1 MSNTEKK
8 LGGGRRLSINTGK
21 GTDIM
26 LELLSPAGSPEA
38 VIAAVQNGADAVYM
52 GLGDFNARR
61 GAKNF
66 ADEEFEKAVRYCHV
80 RGCKVYVTLNTLV
93 NDREIPAATESARL
107 ASRCGVDGIIIQDL
121 GLISAVRRAAPDIPL
136 HASTQMSIH
145 NLAGVQA
152 AAEMGLTRAVLAR
165 ELSLE
170 EIKFITANSP
180 IEIEVFVHGALC
192 FCHSGQCYMSA
203 LIGRRSGNRGMCAQ
217 PCRMQY
223 SLGGRMDDYPM
234 SLKDNCLVDR
244 LRELEEAGVT
254 CVKIEGRMKRPEYTA
269 IVTGI
274 YSKAI
279 KERRQPTAEEMNM
292 LTKAFSRQGFT
303 QGYFNG
309 DKKDM
314 FGVRGEPEEGTEKI
328 FTTARRAYAD
338 GELRRVPV
346 HFYTVAEKDERIKAI
361 AFDDDGHRAVTYGA
375 VPEKAKRQ
383 GLTDSYLIEQMFKT
397 GGTPYNV
404 VENKAKA
411 DPGLYLAAAEINE
424 LRRKLISELSEQ
436 RAVPPTRRSLELP
449 APPKNIPVVSDPKLI
464 MQVRTEDQL
473 SKELADLRPAYLYVP
488 ANVMLEQ
495 PKLVLPFVEQ
505 GTVPVAVLPRI
516 INDRQMKDVYTTLQ
530 RLFDYGVNEAL
541 VGNLGHIMLARAAG
555 MKVRGDFGLNA
566 FNSYSLEMLNEMGF
580 LSATASFELR
590 IAQIKD
596 MAKPLD
602 TEMIIYGRLP
612 LMVSDQCIIKHSA
625 GRCACQTPAQMSD
638 RMGSVF
644 PVVKEYG
651 CRNVIYNAHKL
662 YLADKKDDLY
672 SAGLWGLRMMFTT
685 ESAREC
691 VEVAK
696 GHMGLSDYKPNV
708 LTRGLYYRGVD

>member
-1 MSNTEKK
+1 MGINTEK
-8 LGGGRRLSINTGK
+8 
-21 GTDIM
+21 GTDTM

-66 ADEEFEKAVRYCHV
+66 TDEEFEKAVRYCHV

-121 GLISAVRRAAPDIPL
+121 GLISVVRRAAPDIPL

-170 EIKFITANSP
+170 EIKFITSNSP
-180 IEIEVFVHGALC
+180 IETEVFVHGALC

-244 LRELEEAGVT
+244 LRELEEAGVA

-309 DKKDM
+309 DKEDM

-424 LRRKLISELSEQ
+424 LRRKLISALSEQ
-436 RAVPPTRRSLELP
+436 RAVPPTRRSFELP
-449 APPKNIPVVSDPKLI
+449 APPKNVPVVSDPKLI

-473 SKELADLRPAYLYVP
+473 SRELADLHPAYLYVP

-516 INDRQMKDVYTTLQ
+516 INDRQMKDVHNTLQ

-566 FNSYSLEMLNEMGF
+566 FNSYSMEMLNGMGF